1 MTCLQPSNA
10 ANDNRPLPTK
20 LERKGLIIMITL
32 IISYVL
38 TEQSRYMVCD
48 EGENP
53 GYSGIIQNREQG
65 VFP

>member
-38 TEQSRYMVCD
+38 TYKI
-48 EGENP
+48 P
-53 GYSGIIQNREQG
+53 QNG
-65 VFP
+65 VIFER